1 MRAKEIRARAREALR
16 GKWGVAVGVGIV
28 ASLLTGGGAVNTAT
42 SSADGYL
49 SVSNLEPAIVML
61 TVATVLSLVAIVI
74 GGAVNLG
81 WYGFH
86 TKLVKGEEVRFR
98 NLFDHFH
105 TIGRGFAMQFMM
117 GLFVFIWALPML
129 ALLVGGCIWIVKYG
143 SNFDFYTM
151 EEVLTVLIYLWI
163 GIVLLSIPVCIAK
176 LRYALTPFLMA
187 EFPDLRV
194 MDAIHESKRLMKGN
208 KWRWFC
214 MELSFIGWLLLG
226 ALTVVGLFWVA
237 PYMQTAYAVFY
248 MEVTG
253 RANPEPTPEEPQPP
267 VIPQDST
274 ADPWD
279 RPQNFNSD
287 VR

>member
-42 SSADGYL
+42 SSTEGYL

-117 GLFVFIWALPML
+117 GLLVFVWVLPVIVLFIGWVYWLTGNNMAADAQSMD
-129 ALLVGGCIWIVKYG
+129 A
-143 SNFDFYTM
+143 
-151 EEVLTVLIYLWI
+151 VLTSSLLFLLGIYL
-163 GIVLLSIPVCIAK
+163 LLIPAVIAA
-176 LRYALTPFLMA
+176 LRYSMTPFLMA

-208 KWRWFC
+208 KWRFFC
-214 MELSFIGWLLLG
+214 LELSFLGWILLG
-226 ALTVVGLFWVA
+226 TLTVVGTFWVV
-237 PYMQTAYAVFY
+237 PYVQTAYAVFY

-267 VIPQDST
+267 VIPQNPT
-274 ADPWD
+274 ADPWN
-279 RPQNFNSD
+279 RPQF
-287 VR
+287 